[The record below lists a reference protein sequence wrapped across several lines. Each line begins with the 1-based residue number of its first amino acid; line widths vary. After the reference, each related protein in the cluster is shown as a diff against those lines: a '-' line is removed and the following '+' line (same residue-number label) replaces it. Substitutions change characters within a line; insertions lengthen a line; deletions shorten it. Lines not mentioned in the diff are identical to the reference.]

1 MSNQNPREKVLFM
14 VFFPNAPRC
23 GRHALKRV
31 WRCNDGMAA
40 TEFAFLAPLLVLMYL
55 GTVEVSRAIDIDRQF
70 TSATAMT
77 SDLVAR
83 EEELGDTKAEADATL
98 DGIVQS
104 VQHVMHPY
112 DPDTLKLSI
121 FSVKAST
128 EDASD
133 TKVEWSYSHNGS
145 SAPSKCSSYPL
156 TPGVVAEGES
166 VIVVEASYTFNPL
179 FTDIVPGMSGQITW
193 NDKSI
198 HSPRNSCVDYAGNQ
212 CLLDC
217 SGG

>member
-1 MSNQNPREKVLFM
+1 MSNHDPREKVLSM

-23 GRHALKRV
+23 GRHALIRV

-55 GTVEVSRAIDIDRQF
+55 GTVEISRAVDIDRQF

-104 VQHVMHPY
+104 IEHVMHPY
-112 DPDTLKLSI
+112 DTDTLKLSI
-121 FSVKAST
+121 FSVKASMD
-128 EDASD
+128 DADD

-145 SAPSKCSSYPL
+145 SAPERCDSYPL
-156 TPGVVAEGES
+156 APGVVAEGES
-166 VIVVEASYTFNPL
+166 VIVVEASYAFDPL
-179 FTDIVPGMSGQITW
+179 FTDIVPGMSGKITW

-198 HSPRNSCVDYAGNQ
+198 HSPRNSCVDYAGSQ

-217 SGG
+217 G

>member
-1 MSNQNPREKVLFM
+1 MSNQKLREKVLSM
-14 VFFPNAPRC
+14 VFFGNAPRC
-23 GRHALKRV
+23 GRHALIRV
-31 WRCNDGMAA
+31 WRRNDGIAA

-55 GTVEVSRAIDIDRQF
+55 GTVEISRAIDIDRQF
-70 TSATAMT
+70 TTATAMT
-77 SDLVAR
+77 ADLVAR
-83 EEELGDTKAEADATL
+83 EEELGDTKAESDATL

-104 VQHVMHPY
+104 AQHVMHPY
-112 DPDTLKLSI
+112 DADTLKLSI

-145 SAPSKCSSYPL
+145 SAPTKCSSYPL
-156 TPGVVAEGES
+156 APGVVAEGES
-166 VIVVEASYTFNPL
+166 VIVVEGSYAFDPL

-193 NDKSI
+193 NDKSF

-217 SGG
+217 TGG